1 MNEEFTG
8 NIKLGNENYKLFYET
23 IKRNLDIL
31 LSLIGIIF
39 SLPFIIIF
47 SIAIKIESKGPFL
60 YKQVRVGLNGN
71 NFTIYKLRTM
81 YISAEKEGV
90 KLAKNNDPRITKI
103 GKLLRRTKLDE
114 LPQLINILKGEMSI
128 VGPRPERP
136 YFLNIYTKGIPRFKN
151 RLIVKPGLTGYAQI
165 NGSYDIKPKDKLN
178 MDLFYIENRSVLL
191 DLKIIFKTTSVI
203 INGKGFR

>member
-1 MNEEFTG
+1 MNKEFTG

-23 IKRNLDIL
+23 IKRILDIL
-31 LSLIGIIF
+31 LSLIGIIV

-47 SIAIKIESKGPFL
+47 SIAIKIESKGPCL

-81 YISAEKEGV
+81 YIDAEKEGIS
-90 KLAKNNDPRITKI
+90 LAKNNDHRITKI

-114 LPQLINILKGEMSI
+114 LPQLINIIKGEMSI
-128 VGPRPERP
+128 VGPRPERS
-136 YFLNIYTKGIPRFKN
+136 YFLNIYTKEIPRFKN

-165 NGSYDIKPKDKLN
+165 NGSYDIKPKYKLN

-191 DLKIIFKTTSVI
+191 DLKIIFKTISVI